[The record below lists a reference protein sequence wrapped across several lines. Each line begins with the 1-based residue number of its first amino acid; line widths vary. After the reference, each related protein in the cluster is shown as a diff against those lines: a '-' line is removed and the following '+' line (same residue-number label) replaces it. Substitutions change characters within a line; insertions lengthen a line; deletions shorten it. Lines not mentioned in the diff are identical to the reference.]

1 VGGGVSSPLP
11 ILLGLDVGTTRVK
24 AVAVGLEGAEL
35 ADVSHATPW
44 VKHEREIEMD
54 PKELAN
60 VIRAVVAEASGRAAG
75 EGSGVRVLGVGV
87 AGMGEAGVLVDR
99 AGRPLNRIVGWH
111 DPRGDVEAIEQAIGI
126 DAFQS
131 AVGMP
136 LNAQPSLAKIVWLQ
150 RENPEL
156 AGATRFLSVPEWA
169 VVSLG
174 GSPVSELSLASRT
187 GLLDL
192 GEAGPF
198 AGAVTMLGR
207 NLLSEIV
214 IAGTP
219 AGQASHE
226 ASPAG
231 VRGAVLTVAGHDHQ
245 VAALAVGAARP
256 NALFNSMG
264 SAESLTRCVDGGL
277 EPAVTGRLAQQG
289 LTVGWGVVTGRSGVL
304 GGLRTGLVL
313 EEVARLLGRHDP
325 ESRRALGEEA
335 LLLAPG
341 DAPDDVLS
349 SDGDPRRVPGLLAG
363 GVSPAAI
370 WAAAVRELAAA
381 SMALL
386 AGMAAEL
393 GQPERVV
400 LGGGWARN
408 PAVLAEKRRRLGD
421 VAVSR
426 LREAG
431 AVGAALLAGVA
442 AEILER
448 PDSDPSPLWSARI
461 HAPRER
467 EASL

>member
-1 VGGGVSSPLP
+1 VSSPLP
-11 ILLGLDVGTTRVK
+11 VLLGLDVGTTRVK
-24 AVAVGLEGAEL
+24 AVAVGLEGDEL
-35 ADVSHATPW
+35 AHVDDATPW
-44 VKHEREIEMD
+44 VRRGHEIDMD
-54 PKELAN
+54 PEELAN
-60 VIRAVVAEASGRAAG
+60 VIRGVVAEASDSPAFD
-75 EGSGVRVLGVGV
+75 GSGVRVLGIGS
-87 AGMGEAGVLVDR
+87 AGMGEAGVLVDG

-111 DPRGDVEAIEQAIGI
+111 DPRGDVDTVEHAIGI

-136 LNAQPSLAKIVWLQ
+136 LDAQPSLAKLVWLQ
-150 RENPEL
+150 REHPEL
-156 AGATRFLSVPEWA
+156 ERATRFLSVPEWA

-174 GSPVSELSLASRT
+174 GRPVSELSLACRT

-192 GEAGPF
+192 AEAAPF
-198 AGAVTMLGR
+198 AGATTLLGR

-219 AGQASHE
+219 AGLACHE
-226 ASPAG
+226 ALPAG
-231 VRGAVLTVAGHDHQ
+231 VRGAVVTVAGHDHQ
-245 VAALAVGAARP
+245 VAALAVGAAQP

-264 SAESLTRCVDGGL
+264 SAESLARCVDGGL
-277 EPAVTGRLAQQG
+277 DPVTTGRLVRRR
-289 LTVGWGVVTGRSGVL
+289 LTVGWGVVRGRSAVL

-313 EEVARLLGRHDP
+313 EDLARLLGRHDP

-335 LLLAPG
+335 LLVAPG
-341 DAPDDVLS
+341 DVPEVVLS
-349 SDGDPRRVPGLLAG
+349 PEGGFRLVPRLLAT

-370 WAAAVRELAAA
+370 WAGAVRELTAA
-381 SMALL
+381 SESLL
-386 AGMAAEL
+386 ASMAAEL
-393 GQPERVV
+393 GQAERVV
-400 LGGGWARN
+400 IGGGWARN

-421 VAVSR
+421 LTVSR

-431 AVGAALLAGVA
+431 AVGAALLAGIA

-448 PDSDPSPLWSARI
+448 PASDPSPMWPARI